1 MVNMSVLSLF
11 KGFNIVQHLTKIKL
25 VLLIS
30 FSTLMLFQFL
40 VGFRDFEDY
49 LVVFIFVLFLND
61 LYFKIR
67 GSQNIQFQ
75 EERNKRLMMSIVF
88 LVLLLLPFVFDSVNV
103 SDSTRLTVYKLGF
116 VLWAQVFLIDSFLHY
131 KQTHSKQWL
140 VFANMAVLMIIVG
153 AFIG

>member
-1 MVNMSVLSLF
+1 MNNMSLLRAFSGINF
-11 KGFNIVQHLTKIKL
+11 TRHMTKVKL
-25 VLLIS
+25 VLLMC

-61 LYFKIR
+61 LYFKIKR
-67 GSQNIQFQ
+67 PQTINFQ
-75 EERNKRLMMSIVF
+75 EERLKRLAMSAVF
-88 LVLLLLPFVFDSVNV
+88 LVLFLLPFIFDSVNV
-103 SDSTRLTVYKLGF
+103 SNATRLTLYKLGF

-140 VFANMAVLMIIVG
+140 VFANLAMLMIIVG
-153 AFIG
+153 AFVG